1 MKNGEVV
8 GEEYVGH
15 NVAWVAVAVR
25 CHTVVRGV
33 HLAARLREEVCSQ
46 AIKVFV
52 SPNSSLY
59 FRVMLIKTKSK
70 ILTQSEPGWSI
81 SNHLVDLRDLPPQ
94 GLLS

>member
-33 HLAARLREEVCSQ
+33 HLAARLREEVCIGCTKIS
-46 AIKVFV
+46 KSFR
-52 SPNSSLY
+52 NSY
-59 FRVMLIKTKSK
+59 
-70 ILTQSEPGWSI
+70 LT
-81 SNHLVDLRDLPPQ
+81 
-94 GLLS
+94 

>member
-33 HLAARLREEVCSQ
+33 HLAARLREEVCSL
-46 AIKVFV
+46 AKR
-52 SPNSSLY
+52 SLSL
-59 FRVMLIKTKSK
+59 LIQVYT
-70 ILTQSEPGWSI
+70 SE
-81 SNHLVDLRDLPPQ
+81 
-94 GLLS
+94 

>member
-33 HLAARLREEVCSQ
+33 HLAARLREEVCSL

-52 SPNSSLY
+52 S
-59 FRVMLIKTKSK
+59 
-70 ILTQSEPGWSI
+70 
-81 SNHLVDLRDLPPQ
+81 
-94 GLLS
+94 